1 MSAVETLALVL
12 LHVVVAVLPLGG
24 RQTHGLRLRLK
35 LLDAADSGQVAIQ
48 FGGHI
53 AGLQQFGAE
62 IQRWGKILVALQPIL
77 LVVPMNK
84 QGNSY
89 QRTQIFLVKT
99 YASAG

>member
-35 LLDAADSGQVAIQ
+35 LLDAADSGQVAVQ

-62 IQRWGKILVALQPIL
+62 IQR
-77 LVVPMNK
+77 
-84 QGNSY
+84 
-89 QRTQIFLVKT
+89 
-99 YASAG
+99 

>member
-1 MSAVETLALVL
+1 MNKQTIHKITPLGVRSTLNVYADSAMSAVETLALVL

-62 IQRWGKILVALQPIL
+62 I
-77 LVVPMNK
+77 
-84 QGNSY
+84 
-89 QRTQIFLVKT
+89 
-99 YASAG
+99 